1 MMHWFRIHW
10 YAFAMSALAIVAIG
24 ALLLIRG
31 DEFHPQAEYTTTVA
45 SAPDSHAFDLVAGQK
60 FSACCVLSY
69 SKDTQVTMRMCELEK
84 AADGNWLSV
93 AVAED
98 FGSRGDCEVVT
109 FEAPHSGRYALEVA
123 SRTGESLHVTVKY
136 SLES

>member
-1 MMHWFRIHW
+1 MSDSLRTHWH
-10 YAFAMSALAIVAIG
+10 AFAMVALAICGII

-31 DEFHPQAEYTTTVA
+31 GEFHAQSEYTTTVGA
-45 SAPDSHAFDLVAGQK
+45 SPDSHAFDLVAGQQ

-84 AADGNWLSV
+84 AADGNWHNV
-93 AVAED
+93 VVAED

-123 SRTGESLHVTVKY
+123 SRSGESLHITVRY